1 MKKDLR
7 KAVIAGNWK
16 MNNTP
21 AQTTALIN
29 EMKPLVA
36 GADCDVVLCVP
47 FVDIAAAVEAAK
59 GSNIKIGAENVHFKA
74 SGAYTGEV
82 SADMLVASGVEYV
95 VIGHS
100 ERRQYFGETD
110 QTVNLRSLAAL
121 NAGLKAIICVGETLE
136 QRELGYTETLLKY
149 QTKMALTNVTKE
161 QLKNVIIAYEPV
173 WAIGTGVTATA
184 EQADEGN
191 GFVRAAI
198 AEAYGAD
205 VAETVTVQYGGSMN
219 AKNAEELVSKV
230 NVDGG
235 LIGGASLKAADFSV
249 IVKAASEG

>member
-1 MKKDLR
+1 MKKAVR

-21 AQTTALIN
+21 AQTTELIN
-29 EMKPLVA
+29 AMKPLVA
-36 GADCDVVLCVP
+36 DADCDVVLCVP
-47 FVDIAAAVEAAK
+47 FIDIPAAVEAAK

-82 SADMLVASGVEYV
+82 SAQMLTESGVEYV

-100 ERRQYFGETD
+100 ERRTYFGETD
-110 QTVNLRSLAAL
+110 QTVNLRTLAAL
-121 NAGLKAIICVGETLE
+121 EAGLKAIVCVGETLE
-136 QRELGYTETLLKY
+136 QRQLGYTETLLKF
-149 QTKMALTNVTKE
+149 QTKMALTNVKPE
-161 QLKNVIIAYEPV
+161 QLENVIIAYEPV

-184 EQADEGN
+184 DQADEGN

-198 AEAYGAD
+198 AEAYGEDA
-205 VAETVTVQYGGSMN
+205 AEKVTVQYGGSMN
-219 AKNAEELVSKV
+219 DANADELLTKV

-235 LIGGASLKAADFSV
+235 LIGGASLKADKFAA
-249 IVKAASEG
+249 IVKAASK

>member
-1 MKKDLR
+1 MNKQVR

-16 MNNTP
+16 MNKTP
-21 AQTTALIN
+21 AETTALIN

-36 GADCDVVLCVP
+36 DADCDVVLCVP
-47 FVDIAAAVEAAK
+47 YVDIAAAVEAAK

-82 SADMLVASGVEYV
+82 SAEMLTACGVEYV

-110 QTVNLRSLAAL
+110 QTVNLRTLAAV
-121 NAGLKAIICVGETLE
+121 NAGLKAIVCVGETLE

-149 QTKMALTNVTKE
+149 QTKMALTNVSKE
-161 QLKNVIIAYEPV
+161 QLENIIIAYEPV
-173 WAIGTGVTATA
+173 WAIGTGVTATS
-184 EQADEGN
+184 EQANEGN
-191 GFVRAAI
+191 GFVRSAI
-198 AEAYGAD
+198 AEVYGKD

-219 AKNAEELVSKV
+219 AANAEELVAQEH
-230 NVDGG
+230 VDGG
-235 LIGGASLKAADFSV
+235 LIGGASLKANDFSI
-249 IVKAASEG
+249 IVKAASK